1 MFTRTIACMRF
12 MCIYDMA
19 ANVLVRM
26 REKLAALWPEVHGCV
41 DVDKASCYDNIVNK
55 DRREYVECLGVCYT
69 IYTNLFCFCFVFVN
83 TTRTHQYCF
92 TFIFNTYTIYGH

>member
-19 ANVLVRM
+19 TNVLVRM
-26 REKLAALWPEVHGCV
+26 REKLSALWPEVHGCV

-69 IYTNLFCFCFVFVN
+69 IYTNLICFFFFFKYH
-83 TTRTHQYCF
+83 THTPILLY
-92 TFIFNTYTIYGH
+92 IYI